1 VPIKA
6 PVAGIAMGL
15 IMDED
20 EENYTVLTDIQGLED
35 HLGDMDFKVAGTE
48 NGITALQMDIKI
60 KGITEQILREAL
72 DQAHKA
78 RVEILGHLATA
89 IDAPR
94 AELSP
99 YAPKIEQMQ
108 IDPDDIK
115 VVIGK
120 GGDTINKIIDETGVK
135 IDIDQEGGVNIA
147 SDNAAMIKRA
157 KEIIAEL
164 TLKVEAGQLYDGT
177 VKRIEKFGAFVEIA
191 KGKDGLVHISQL
203 QEERTNNVEDI
214 VSMGDKVR
222 VKVTEIDNRGRI
234 NLTMKGLDAE

>member
-1 VPIKA
+1 MTLKW
-6 PVAGIAMGL
+6 
-15 IMDED
+15 
-20 EENYTVLTDIQGLED
+20 
-35 HLGDMDFKVAGTE
+35 
-48 NGITALQMDIKI
+48 
-60 KGITEQILREAL
+60 
-72 DQAHKA
+72 
-78 RVEILGHLATA
+78 
-89 IDAPR
+89 
-94 AELSP
+94 LS
-99 YAPKIEQMQ
+99 
-108 IDPDDIK
+108 
-115 VVIGK
+115 K

-164 TLKVEAGQLYDGT
+164 TLKVQAGEVYEGT

-203 QEERTNNVEDI
+203 QEERTNNVEDV
-214 VSMGDKVR
+214 VSMDEKVR